1 MKTFRYTPGTRIR
14 IQAARFPMDPALL
27 DRTGLIVEIDEYRPQ
42 RYGVVL
48 DGETEVRDFTEAE
61 LDPVDRVKAEEHMG
75 DAGPGIGPKNA

>member
-1 MKTFRYTPGTRIR
+1 MKTFRYTPGTRVR
-14 IQAARFPMDPALL
+14 VRRGSFPMDPTLV

-48 DGETEVRDFTEAE
+48 DGETEVRDFVEEE
-61 LDPVDRVKAEEHMG
+61 LQPVDAVKTEDHMG